1 MSDRLQEIRAR
12 LDAATPGPWSNSVSW
27 DCVEADVMPTTNYL
41 EPYRTTVARARL
53 PMNADLIAHA
63 PADIAWLLDEISM
76 LEMDVAEISRKAED
90 AEDFWK
96 QRAEH
101 LEKYAVHKHN
111 DCWQSGECECGLNN
125 E

>member
-1 MSDRLQEIRAR
+1 MRDDRLAAIRAR
-12 LDAATPGPWSNSVSW
+12 LTYITEENGGIEGWQDDWLEQARPGCMTDRFV
-27 DCVEADVMPTTNYL
+27 AYA
-41 EPYRTTVARARL
+41 PY
-53 PMNADLIAHA
+53 
-63 PADIAWLLDEISM
+63 DIAWLLDEISM